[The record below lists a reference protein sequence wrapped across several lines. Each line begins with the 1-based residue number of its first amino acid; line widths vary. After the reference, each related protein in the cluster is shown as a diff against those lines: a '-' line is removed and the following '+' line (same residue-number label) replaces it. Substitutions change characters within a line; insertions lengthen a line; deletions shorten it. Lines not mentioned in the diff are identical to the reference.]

1 MPKISVIVPV
11 YKVEKYINQCI
22 DSILAQTFS
31 DFELILVDDGSPDKC
46 GEICDEYAKKDSR
59 IHVIHQENGG
69 LSAARNTGIDWANA
83 NSDSEW
89 ITFIDSD
96 DWVHRE
102 YLRLL
107 YSDAIA
113 LNVNVSSCFMLSVND
128 NDNIEPEIK
137 IVNATLLQPKSLR
150 YSDGLTWHIICVPAW
165 GKIYKKL
172 LFGEIRF
179 PLGRINEDVFTTYK
193 VIFAC
198 NEIAWNSSPLYFY
211 RLSEASIMRSE
222 WTPKR
227 LDAIDGFKEQ
237 FDYFIAR
244 SHLKAAQISM
254 KTCIEEIYNNI
265 AGAKNSPHDYQKTID
280 NLRILLKENLS
291 KHGKFAGFNYY
302 NAAVY
307 YKEIY
312 PFFSPIW
319 NLFIFIRIMKTEGMR
334 GIKHR
339 LKERLKCR
347 KSQ

>member
-46 GEICDEYAKKDSR
+46 GEICDEYANKDPR

-69 LSAARNTGIDWANA
+69 LSAARNAGIDWANA
-83 NSDSEW
+83 NSNSEW

-102 YLRLL
+102 YLNQL
-107 YSDAIA
+107 YKTAISQ
-113 LNVNVSSCFMLSVND
+113 NVDVCACNYLEFPAEETPQERHSNKIKLWA
-128 NDNIEPEIK
+128 PEEIWCK
-137 IVNATLLQPKSLR
+137 KRVTGVI
-150 YSDGLTWHIICVPAW
+150 AW
-165 GKIYKKL
+165 GKIYYKRLWKN
-172 LFGEIRF
+172 IRY
-179 PLGRINEDVFTTYK
+179 PLGKISEDEFTTHK
-193 VIFAC
+193 ILFEC
-198 NEIAWNSSPLYFY
+198 NKIALIENTLYFY
-211 RLSEASIMRSE
+211 RQTPDSIMRAKWS
-222 WTPKR
+222 PR
-227 LDAIDGFKEQ
+227 LLDRIDALKEQ

-319 NLFIFIRIMKTEGMR
+319 DLFIFIRIMKTEGWAGVHKR
-334 GIKHR
+334 IQ
-339 LKERLKCR
+339 ERLKCR
-347 KSQ
+347 RSQ